1 MPMNIVSPFLSELK
15 LCLRVCRESE
25 GMTLGKLNE
34 EEEEGIVAFHFI
46 EFGDKFVKLKF
57 SYSRETQEVYWE
69 DFEKFV
75 LQILQIIF
83 FSL

>member
-57 SYSRETQEVYWE
+57 SYSIGKLRKYIGRILKSL
-69 DFEKFV
+69 FYKF
-75 LQILQIIF
+75 
-83 FSL
+83 SK